1 MSQKETILINL
12 EKRES
17 TGKGVARKLR
27 RAGWVPGTL
36 YSRRSGQEGS
46 LPVKVKETELRKA
59 LHVPGIMHHLV
70 EFSINGEKQRGI
82 IKDIQRNPL
91 KDEIWHVDFYA
102 VLGDQKISL
111 SIPVVLKGEAKG
123 VKEGGILEFAT
134 QELEVECLPDAI
146 PEAIEVDISNLEI
159 GDSIHV
165 GDIQPPEGVTIT
177 ESPDEVVVSVI
188 PPEVSVEEEAA
199 EAEEEEEAQPEVIKK
214 GGEAEE

>member
-1 MSQKETILINL
+1 MSQKESILLNL

-17 TGKGVARKLR
+17 TGKGAARKLR
-27 RAGWVPGTL
+27 RTGWIPGTL
-36 YSRRSGQEGS
+36 YSRRSKEEGS
-46 LPVKVKETELRKA
+46 IPVKVKETELRKV
-59 LHVPGIMHHLV
+59 LHTPGIMHHLI
-70 EFSINGEKQRGI
+70 ELSINGEKQRGI

-91 KDEIWHVDFYA
+91 KDEIWHVDFYT

-123 VKEGGILEFAT
+123 VKEGGILEFVT

-165 GDIQPPEGVTIT
+165 GGIQPPEGVTIT
-177 ESPDEVVVSVI
+177 ESAEEVVVSVI
-188 PPEVSVEEEAA
+188 PPEVSAEEEAT
-199 EAEEEEEAQPEVIKK
+199 EEEEEEEAQPEVIKK
-214 GGEAEE
+214 GGEQEE

>member
-1 MSQKETILINL
+1 VSQKESILLNL

-17 TGKGVARKLR
+17 TGKGAARKLR
-27 RAGWVPGTL
+27 RAGWIPGTL
-36 YSRRSGQEGS
+36 YSRRSKEEGS
-46 LPVKVKETELRKA
+46 IPVKVNEPELRKA
-59 LHVPGIMHHLV
+59 LHTPAIMHHLLG
-70 EFSINGEKQRGI
+70 FSINGEKQRGI

-102 VLGDQKISL
+102 VLGDQKLSL
-111 SIPVVLKGEAKG
+111 AIPVVLKGEAKG

-177 ESPDEVVVSVI
+177 ESAEEVVVSVI

-199 EAEEEEEAQPEVIKK
+199 EEEEEEAQPEVIKK
-214 GGEAEE
+214 GGEQEE